1 MTANTTNK
9 VFDLNV
15 LFTKADVISG
25 IQRVAIIAN
34 TTNKVVNLN
43 VLFTRADVITDIQLV
58 AIAANIT
65 RCICTCHSTHI
76 ARFQPLMTQL

>member
-1 MTANTTNK
+1 MTANTPNK

-15 LFTKADVISG
+15 LFTRADVISG

-43 VLFTRADVITDIQLV
+43 VLYARTDVITYIQLV

-65 RCICTCHSTHI
+65 RCIFKCHSTHI
-76 ARFQPLMTQL
+76 TKFQSLMTRL